1 MHFTFSFKSL
11 FIVLHYLCIKLH
23 NKIFI
28 LKWVC
33 FLCSFYGKFASLLFW
48 LPLSVSIVVFYWKSW
63 KHHRRNCIEL
73 FKQNGNTKK
82 YICGTLPFTALQV
95 NRNYDDFRC
104 WETRK
109 CKKRSIGHLWSIL
122 KWKVE
127 EHNVYNIHQLR
138 DVVME
143 EWKRTPVATCE
154 ALVNSML
161 KRVKAVSHM
170 KIYLHKYLHKCEGCT
185 QGAICR
191 GGWGRFPPLWFIHP
205 CLCWI
210 TFIPGGHK
218 NFRSDVPIYIKW
230 FAIKALKSWSE
241 SNDLWYAIRLE
252 HFETVNPFE
261 T

>member
-1 MHFTFSFKSL
+1 MVNLPVCSSDCRYQSQLFSF
-11 FIVLHYLCIKLH
+11 IHY
-23 NKIFI
+23 
-28 LKWVC
+28 
-33 FLCSFYGKFASLLFW
+33 
-48 LPLSVSIVVFYWKSW
+48 
-63 KHHRRNCIEL
+63 RRNCIEL

-82 YICGTLPFTALQV
+82 YICGTLPFTARQV

-109 CKKRSIGHLWSIL
+109 CKKRSIGHLWGIL

-127 EHNVYNIHQLR
+127 EHNVYNIHQLH

-170 KIYLHKYLHKCEGCT
+170 KIYLQKYLHKCEGCT

-191 GGWGRFPPLWFIHP
+191 GGWGRFPPPLVYSSLPLLNYFHP
-205 CLCWI
+205 W
-210 TFIPGGHK
+210 
-218 NFRSDVPIYIKW
+218 W
-230 FAIKALKSWSE
+230 A
-241 SNDLWYAIRLE
+241 
-252 HFETVNPFE
+252 
-261 T
+261 